1 MTTPIRPLPEDID
14 RWIALVRW
22 LRGMDAAVAWLVLWG
37 ALWALF
43 PGLVSAAQAAA
54 VSFVLVALGFLMRP
68 IRLHWRPVS
77 ACVGLMVSRGLR
89 PGDRAWF
96 VRSRRA
102 DLVLVTA
109 RHGIRAVIGTAEDDA
124 DEVLSVRRTRVLL
137 LPADRAP
144 TALQ

>member
-14 RWIALVRW
+14 RWIAWARW
-22 LRGMDAAVAWLVLWG
+22 LRGMDAVVAWLVLWG
-37 ALWALF
+37 AFWVSS

-54 VSFVLVALGFLMRP
+54 VSFALVALGFLVRP

-89 PGDRAWF
+89 PGDRAWY
-96 VRSRRA
+96 VRSQRA

-109 RHGIRAVIGTAEDDA
+109 RRGIRAVIGTAEDDA
-124 DEVLSVRRTRVLL
+124 DEVLSVRRTRVFL

-144 TALQ
+144 TVAE